1 MFWGDVLKE
10 IKLFWKILKN
20 NRLTYFLSMISTIFI
35 QIFSGLTPIVIM
47 ITVDSIIGDKE
58 YKYDILEKA
67 VNLIGGRDFLRSHIY
82 ILAFVIVILTGIS
95 CIFIFLRNYYSNV
108 ACENLIYNLKE
119 KMYNKFLNIDI
130 RCLND
135 YSTGDL
141 IQRSSSDIETVR
153 KLFSTQ
159 LVNAFGS
166 IATIVL
172 VIIVMSLINLK
183 LAMISISLCIVI
195 SFLSYVFYGK
205 IGKIFKETDEAESQL
220 MVFIKEALFNI
231 RVIKA
236 FNREDYILKLF
247 REKNEEFNI
256 TQNKF
261 MKTSAKFRA
270 VNDFLTFLQL
280 AIILVVGG
288 YETISGR
295 MNFGD
300 LIAFVI
306 YINMIIWP
314 IRQMGQLLS
323 DMAKASVSISRI
335 YEVLDL
341 PEEDYEYGIRDVS
354 FSEKIEFK
362 NVSLVINDNTVL
374 DDISFAINA
383 GESLGV
389 IGSTGSGK
397 SMIVYLLLGLFEVT
411 SGEILIDGINIKEIN
426 KRYLREKISAIMQ
439 DSELF
444 NMSILENVKITN
456 DNIDDKSVFNAT
468 EVSSIHNEILNFSSK
483 YETVIVDNG
492 GNLSGGQKQRI
503 SIARGLLKPFEVL
516 ILDDSLSAVDMNTD
530 LKINNA
536 LKSMDKKFT
545 SIFISH
551 RISTITN
558 CDNIIVMDGG
568 KIVESG
574 KHNDLIMK
582 NGIYSKIN
590 EIQSKEYDVSNE

>member
-1 MFWGDVLKE
+1 MKE

-374 DDISFAINA
+374 DNISFVINA

-397 SMIVYLLLGLFEVT
+397 SMIVYLLLGLFEAT

-439 DSELF
+439 ESELF

-456 DNIDDKSVFNAT
+456 DKIDNKSIFNAT
-468 EVSSIHNEILNFSSK
+468 KVSSIHDEILNFSSK
-483 YETVIVDNG
+483 YETVVIDNG

-558 CDNIIVMDGG
+558 CDNIIVMDEG

>member
-1 MFWGDVLKE
+1 MKE

-374 DDISFAINA
+374 DNISFVINA

-397 SMIVYLLLGLFEVT
+397 SMIVYLLLGLFEAT

-439 DSELF
+439 ESELF

-456 DNIDDKSVFNAT
+456 DKIDNKSIFNAT
-468 EVSSIHNEILNFSSK
+468 KVSSIHDEILNFSSK
-483 YETVIVDNG
+483 YETVVIDNG

-545 SIFISH
+545 PIFISH

-558 CDNIIVMDGG
+558 CDNIIVMDEG

>member
-1 MFWGDVLKE
+1 MKE

-288 YETISGR
+288 YETISSR

-374 DDISFAINA
+374 DNISFAINA

-397 SMIVYLLLGLFEVT
+397 SMIVYLLLGLFEAT

-468 EVSSIHNEILNFSSK
+468 KVSSIHNEILNFSSK
-483 YETVIVDNG
+483 YETIVIDNG

>member
-1 MFWGDVLKE
+1 MLKE
-10 IKLFWKILKN
+10 IRLFWKILKN

-47 ITVDSIIGDKE
+47 ITVDSIIGNKE

-67 VNLIGGRDFLRSHIY
+67 VNLIGGRDFLRENIY

-119 KMYNKFLNIDI
+119 KMYHKFLNLDM

-153 KLFSTQ
+153 KLFSAQ

-166 IATIVL
+166 IATIAL
-172 VIIVMSLINLK
+172 VIVVMSLINLK
-183 LAMISISLCIVI
+183 LATISIVLCIVI
-195 SFLSYVFYGK
+195 AILSSVFYKK
-205 IGKIFKETDEAESQL
+205 IGKIFKKTDEAESEL

-256 TQNKF
+256 TQNNF
-261 MKTSAKFRA
+261 MKTFARFRA

-288 YETISGR
+288 YETITGR

-323 DMAKASVSISRI
+323 DMARASVSISRI

-341 PEEDYEYGIRDVS
+341 PEEDYDYGIRDVS

-362 NVSLVINDNTVL
+362 NVSLKINDNTVL
-374 DDISFAINA
+374 DNISFVLNS
-383 GESLGV
+383 GESLGI

-397 SMIVYLLLGLFEVT
+397 SMIVYLLLGFFEAT
-411 SGEILIDGINIKEIN
+411 SGEILIDDINIKEIN
-426 KRYLREKISAIMQ
+426 KRYIREKISAIMQ

-444 NMSILENVKITN
+444 NMSIFENVKIVNN
-456 DNIDDKSVFNAT
+456 DIDENSVFDVT
-468 EVSSIHNEILNFSSK
+468 KISSIHSEIMNFSSK
-483 YETVIVDNG
+483 YETIVVDNG
-492 GNLSGGQKQRI
+492 VNLSGGQKQRI
-503 SIARGLLKPFEVL
+503 SIARSLLKPFEVL

-536 LKSMDKKFT
+536 LKSMDRKFT
-545 SIFISH
+545 SILISH

-568 KIVESG
+568 RIVESG
-574 KHNDLIMK
+574 KHNELIKK
-582 NGIYSKIN
+582 NGMYSKIN

>member
-1 MFWGDVLKE
+1 MKE

-468 EVSSIHNEILNFSSK
+468 EVSSIHDEILNFSSK
-483 YETVIVDNG
+483 YETVVIDNG

>member
-1 MFWGDVLKE
+1 MKE

-82 ILAFVIVILTGIS
+82 ILAFVIVFLTGIS

-119 KMYNKFLNIDI
+119 KMYNKFLNIDL

-166 IATIVL
+166 IATIIL

-205 IGKIFKETDEAESQL
+205 IGKIFKEIDESESQL

-247 REKNEEFNI
+247 REKNEEFNL

-261 MKTSAKFRA
+261 MKTFAKFRA

-280 AIILVVGG
+280 AIIIVVGG

-323 DMAKASVSISRI
+323 DMAKASVSIFRI
-335 YEVLDL
+335 FEVLDL

-374 DDISFAINA
+374 DNISFVINA

-397 SMIVYLLLGLFEVT
+397 SMIVYLLLGLFEAT

-439 DSELF
+439 ESELF

-456 DNIDDKSVFNAT
+456 DNIDNNSIFNAT
-468 EVSSIHNEILNFSSK
+468 KVSSIHDEILNFSSK
-483 YETVIVDNG
+483 YETVVIDNG

-536 LKSMDKKFT
+536 LKSMDRKFT

-558 CDNIIVMDGG
+558 CDNIIVMDNG

-574 KHNDLIMK
+574 KHSDLILK

>member
-1 MFWGDVLKE
+1 MKE

-82 ILAFVIVILTGIS
+82 ILAFVIVFLTGIS

-153 KLFSTQ
+153 KLFSAQ

-166 IATIVL
+166 IATIFL

-183 LAMISISLCIVI
+183 LAMISISLCILI

-236 FNREDYILKLF
+236 FNREDYILRLF

-261 MKTSAKFRA
+261 MKTFAKFRA

-280 AIILVVGG
+280 AIIIVVGG

-374 DDISFAINA
+374 DNISFVINA

-397 SMIVYLLLGLFEVT
+397 SMIVYLLLGLFEAT

-483 YETVIVDNG
+483 YETVVVDNG

-536 LKSMDKKFT
+536 LKSMDRKFT

-558 CDNIIVMDGG
+558 CDNIIVMYEG

>member
-1 MFWGDVLKE
+1 MKE

-153 KLFSTQ
+153 KLFSAQ

-166 IATIVL
+166 IATIIL

-261 MKTSAKFRA
+261 MKTFAKFRA

-280 AIILVVGG
+280 AIIIVVGG

-362 NVSLVINDNTVL
+362 NVSLVINDNKVL
-374 DDISFAINA
+374 DNISFVINA

-397 SMIVYLLLGLFEVT
+397 SMIVYLLLGLFEAT

-439 DSELF
+439 ESELF

-456 DNIDDKSVFNAT
+456 DKIDDKSIFNAT
-468 EVSSIHNEILNFSSK
+468 KVSSIHDEILNFSSK
-483 YETVIVDNG
+483 YETIVIDNG

>member
-1 MFWGDVLKE
+1 MKE

-58 YKYDILEKA
+58 YKYNILEKA

-166 IATIVL
+166 IATIIL
-172 VIIVMSLINLK
+172 VIVVMSLINLK

-236 FNREDYILKLF
+236 FNRENYILKLF

-261 MKTSAKFRA
+261 MKTFAKFRA

-280 AIILVVGG
+280 AIIIVVGG

-362 NVSLVINDNTVL
+362 NVSLVINDNKVL
-374 DDISFAINA
+374 DNISFVINA

-397 SMIVYLLLGLFEVT
+397 SMIVYLLLGLFEAT

-439 DSELF
+439 ESELF
-444 NMSILENVKITN
+444 NMSIFENVKITN
-456 DNIDDKSVFNAT
+456 DKIDDKSIFNAT
-468 EVSSIHNEILNFSSK
+468 KVSSIHDEILNFSSK
-483 YETVIVDNG
+483 YETIVIDNG

-558 CDNIIVMDGG
+558 CDIIIVMDGG

>member
-1 MFWGDVLKE
+1 MLKE
-10 IKLFWKILKN
+10 IRLFWKILKN

-47 ITVDSIIGDKE
+47 ITVDSIIGNKE

-67 VNLIGGRDFLRSHIY
+67 VNLIGGRDFLRENIY

-119 KMYNKFLNIDI
+119 KMYHKFLNLDM

-153 KLFSTQ
+153 KLFSAQ

-166 IATIVL
+166 IATIAL
-172 VIIVMSLINLK
+172 VIVVMSLINLK
-183 LAMISISLCIVI
+183 LATISIVLCIVI
-195 SFLSYVFYGK
+195 AILSSVFYRK
-205 IGKIFKETDEAESQL
+205 IGEIFKKTDEAESEL

-256 TQNKF
+256 TQNNF
-261 MKTSAKFRA
+261 MKTFARFRA

-288 YETISGR
+288 YETITGR

-323 DMAKASVSISRI
+323 DMARASVSISRI

-341 PEEDYEYGIRDVS
+341 PEEDYDYGIRDVS

-362 NVSLVINDNTVL
+362 NVSLKINDNTVL
-374 DDISFAINA
+374 DNISFVLNS
-383 GESLGV
+383 GESLGI

-397 SMIVYLLLGLFEVT
+397 SMIVYLLLGFFEAT
-411 SGEILIDGINIKEIN
+411 SGEILIDDINIKEIN
-426 KRYLREKISAIMQ
+426 KRYIREKISAIMQ

-444 NMSILENVKITN
+444 NMSIFENVKIVNN
-456 DNIDDKSVFNAT
+456 DIDENSVFDVT
-468 EVSSIHNEILNFSSK
+468 KISSIHSEIMNFSSK
-483 YETVIVDNG
+483 YETIVVDNG
-492 GNLSGGQKQRI
+492 VNLSGGQKQRI
-503 SIARGLLKPFEVL
+503 SIARSLLKPFEVL

-536 LKSMDKKFT
+536 LKSMDRKFT
-545 SIFISH
+545 SILISH

-568 KIVESG
+568 RIVESG
-574 KHNDLIMK
+574 KHNELIKK
-582 NGIYSKIN
+582 NGMYSKIN

>member
-1 MFWGDVLKE
+1 
-10 IKLFWKILKN
+10 
-20 NRLTYFLSMISTIFI
+20 MISTIFI

-558 CDNIIVMDGG
+558 CDNIIVMDDG

>member
-1 MFWGDVLKE
+1 MKE

-166 IATIVL
+166 IATIIL

-261 MKTSAKFRA
+261 MKTFAKFRA

-280 AIILVVGG
+280 AIIIVVGG

-362 NVSLVINDNTVL
+362 NVSLVINDNKIL
-374 DDISFAINA
+374 DNISFVINA

-397 SMIVYLLLGLFEVT
+397 SMIVYLLLGLFEAT

-468 EVSSIHNEILNFSSK
+468 KVSSIHNEILNFSSK
-483 YETVIVDNG
+483 YETIVIDNG

-574 KHNDLIMK
+574 KHQDLITK
-582 NGIYSKIN
+582 ENGLYKHLW
-590 EIQSKEYDVSNE
+590 EVK

>member
-1 MFWGDVLKE
+1 MKE

-95 CIFIFLRNYYSNV
+95 CVFIFLRNYYSNV

-153 KLFSTQ
+153 KLFSAQ

-166 IATIVL
+166 IATIIL
-172 VIIVMSLINLK
+172 VIVVMSLINFK

-220 MVFIKEALFNI
+220 MVFIKETLFNI

-374 DDISFAINA
+374 DNISFVINA

-397 SMIVYLLLGLFEVT
+397 SMIVYLLLGLFEAT

-456 DNIDDKSVFNAT
+456 DNIDDKSIFNAT
-468 EVSSIHNEILNFSSK
+468 EVSSIHDEILNFSSK
-483 YETVIVDNG
+483 YETVVIDNG

>member
-1 MFWGDVLKE
+1 MKE

-374 DDISFAINA
+374 DNISFVINA

-397 SMIVYLLLGLFEVT
+397 SMIVYLLLGLFEAT

-483 YETVIVDNG
+483 YETVVVDNG

>member
-1 MFWGDVLKE
+1 MKE

-166 IATIVL
+166 IATIIL

-261 MKTSAKFRA
+261 MKTFAKFRA

-280 AIILVVGG
+280 AIIIVVGG
-288 YETISGR
+288 YETIFGR

-362 NVSLVINDNTVL
+362 NVSLVINDNKVL
-374 DDISFAINA
+374 DNISFVINA

-397 SMIVYLLLGLFEVT
+397 SMIVYLLLGLFEAT

-468 EVSSIHNEILNFSSK
+468 KVSSIHNEILNFSSK
-483 YETVIVDNG
+483 YETIVIDNG

>member
-1 MFWGDVLKE
+1 MKE

-130 RCLND
+130 RCLNH

-166 IATIVL
+166 IATIIL

-261 MKTSAKFRA
+261 MKTFAKFRA

-280 AIILVVGG
+280 AIIIVVGG

-362 NVSLVINDNTVL
+362 NVSLVINDNKVL
-374 DDISFAINA
+374 DNISFVINA

-397 SMIVYLLLGLFEVT
+397 SMIVYLLLGLFEAT

-468 EVSSIHNEILNFSSK
+468 KVSSIHNEILNFSSK
-483 YETVIVDNG
+483 YETIVIDNG

-558 CDNIIVMDGG
+558 CDNIIVMDEG

-590 EIQSKEYDVSNE
+590 EIQCKEYDVSNE

>member
-1 MFWGDVLKE
+1 MLKE
-10 IKLFWKILKN
+10 IRLFWKVLKN

-47 ITVDSIIGDKE
+47 ITVDSIIGNKE

-67 VNLIGGRDFLRSHIY
+67 VNLIGGRDFLRENIY

-119 KMYNKFLNIDI
+119 KMYHKFLNLDM
-130 RCLND
+130 RCLNE

-153 KLFSTQ
+153 KLFSAQ

-166 IATIVL
+166 IATIAL
-172 VIIVMSLINLK
+172 VIVVMSLINLK
-183 LAMISISLCIVI
+183 LATISIVLCIVI
-195 SFLSYVFYGK
+195 AILSSVFYKK
-205 IGKIFKETDEAESQL
+205 IGEIFKKTDEAESEL

-256 TQNKF
+256 TQNNF
-261 MKTSAKFRA
+261 MKTFARFRA

-288 YETISGR
+288 YETITGR

-323 DMAKASVSISRI
+323 DMARASVSISRI

-341 PEEDYEYGIRDVS
+341 PEEDYDYGIRDVS

-362 NVSLVINDNTVL
+362 NVSLKINDNTVL
-374 DDISFAINA
+374 DNISFVLNS
-383 GESLGV
+383 GESLGI

-397 SMIVYLLLGLFEVT
+397 SMIVYLLLGFFEAT
-411 SGEILIDGINIKEIN
+411 SGEILIDDINIKEIN
-426 KRYLREKISAIMQ
+426 KRYIREKISAIMQ

-444 NMSILENVKITN
+444 NMSIFENVKIVNN
-456 DNIDDKSVFNAT
+456 DIDENSVFDVT
-468 EVSSIHNEILNFSSK
+468 KISSIHSEIMNFSSK
-483 YETVIVDNG
+483 YETIVVDNG
-492 GNLSGGQKQRI
+492 VNLSGGQKQRI
-503 SIARGLLKPFEVL
+503 SIARSLLKPFEVL

-536 LKSMDKKFT
+536 LKSMDRKFT
-545 SIFISH
+545 SILISH

-568 KIVESG
+568 RIVENG
-574 KHNDLIMK
+574 KHNELIKK
-582 NGIYSKIN
+582 NGMYSKIN